1 MYWLGICLA
10 ISLLANLAAVAS
22 LMRSIPRIDLRR
34 PVDNRARKFGSAK
47 VYYQTECV
55 LGDGRVVPM
64 LLTESAVL
72 TAIRRQQENLEDL

>member
-22 LMRSIPRIDLRR
+22 LMRSVPRLDLRR

-47 VYYQTECV
+47 VYYQSECV
-55 LGDGRVVPM
+55 DECGRVVSM
-64 LLTESAVL
+64 LLTENAVM
-72 TAIRRQQENLEDL
+72 TAIRRQQENPEDL

>member
-1 MYWLGICLA
+1 MYLLGACLA

-55 LGDGRVVPM
+55 LGDGRVVAM

-72 TAIRRQQENLEDL
+72 TAIRRQQENPEDL

>member
-22 LMRSIPRIDLRR
+22 LMRIPRIDLRR
-34 PVDNRARKFGSAK
+34 PVDSRARKFGSAK

-64 LLTESAVL
+64 LLTEDAIL